1 MADMLIFFTIFCIG
15 IFLGFLIL
23 DFINKSKKSHSEK
36 ETQPVPVKFEDLK
49 DENETL
55 FEKKLILEE
64 AIAVIGKLSENISLS
79 LNLKELGEEIVKTT
93 SRILN
98 VEICALLLLDE
109 SKESLTIIASSGID
123 KDFAQEVSI
132 KKGEE
137 ISGLAAKYN
146 DVKIYNNL
154 ETETKFDNLKYDT
167 CYKESLI
174 SHPLSFKNKVMGVLN
189 VSKKKTGKPFYPI
202 DAEIIKIISLESA
215 IALQD
220 FKLLNEQ
227 YKNYL
232 NTIIALANTVDA
244 RDPYTYRHSHNVTK
258 YSVRIAQYLQL
269 PTQLIEDIR
278 YAGLLHD
285 IGKIAIKDEILL
297 KTSKLTEEEYAQ
309 IKIHSEKGEEIIKS
323 LPFLH
328 EVSKIIR
335 HHHERFDGNGYPD
348 KLKGENIEVGA
359 RILAVADS
367 FDAMTT
373 KRTYRNPLSLEKT
386 KEELINNKNS
396 QFDPEIVDCFLQ
408 ILEKEPN
415 ILSQNDT

>member
-1 MADMLIFFTIFCIG
+1 MIDMVIFFIVFFIG
-15 IFLGFLIL
+15 IFLGFFIPG
-23 DFINKSKKSHSEK
+23 FINKEK
-36 ETQPVPVKFEDLK
+36 QITVKPEPEPKPVEFKNLK
-49 DENETL
+49 DESETL
-55 FEKKLILEE
+55 LEKKILLEE

-93 SRILN
+93 SGILD

-109 SKESLTIIASSGID
+109 NKDALTIIASTGID
-123 KDFAQEVSI
+123 ESFSKKVLI

-146 DVKIYNNL
+146 DIKIFNNL
-154 ETETKFDNLKYDT
+154 EIETKFDNLKYDA

-174 SHPLSFKNKVMGVLN
+174 SHPLSFKNKVLGVLN

-258 YSVRIAQYLQL
+258 YSVRIARYFQL
-269 PTQLIEDIR
+269 PTQIIENIR

-285 IGKIAIKDEILL
+285 IGKIAIKDEVLL
-297 KTSKLTEEEYAQ
+297 KAGKLTDEEYSQ
-309 IKIHSEKGEEIIKS
+309 IKTHPLKGEEIIKS
-323 LPFLH
+323 LPFLD
-328 EVSKIIR
+328 EVAKIIR

-348 KLKGENIEVGA
+348 KLKGESIEIGA

-373 KRTYRNPLSLEKT
+373 KRTYRDPLSIEKT
-386 KEELINNKNS
+386 KAELINNKNS
-396 QFDPEIVDCFLQ
+396 QFDPDIVDCFMQ
-408 ILEKEPN
+408 ILEKEPQ
-415 ILSQNDT
+415 IFNDTTT